1 MRIKIKYQIN
11 EKFIME
17 KKDKFS
23 EEQKDRYKYFKDLDK
38 SYVESENR

>member
-1 MRIKIKYQIN
+1 MKIKIKYQIN

-23 EEQKDRYKYFKDLDK
+23 EEKKDRYKHFKDLVN
-38 SYVESENR
+38 SYVESKNR